1 MIFFIGSR
9 DDYNNICIPLYF
21 ASLKGDWET
30 AEAIIDKR
38 SELVRFSITE
48 NCDTALHVAASSK
61 SSELMEIFVENLV
74 NKMKKED
81 MLLQNRNYNTAL
93 CLAAANGKIRIVKT
107 IVKKNN
113 ALLDI
118 PGSQRMLPLHMAS
131 LSGQRDVAEYLYE
144 SSKQMTG
151 KVWTDQNRCWVLQQC
166 VQANLFGK

>member
-1 MIFFIGSR
+1 
-9 DDYNNICIPLYF
+9 
-21 ASLKGDWET
+21 
-30 AEAIIDKR
+30 
-38 SELVRFSITE
+38 
-48 NCDTALHVAASSK
+48 
-61 SSELMEIFVENLV
+61 MEIFVENLL

-118 PGSQRMLPLHMAS
+118 PGSQRMFPLHMAS

-144 SSKQMTG
+144 SSKKMTG
-151 KVWTDQNRCWVLQQC
+151 WFGQIKTDVGFYNNVCKLISLVSNC
-166 VQANLFGK
+166 